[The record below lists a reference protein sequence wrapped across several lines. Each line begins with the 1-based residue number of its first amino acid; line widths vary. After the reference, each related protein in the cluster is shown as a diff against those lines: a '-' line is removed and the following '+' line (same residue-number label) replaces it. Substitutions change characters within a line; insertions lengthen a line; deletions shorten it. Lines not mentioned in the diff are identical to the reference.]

1 MDCSVE
7 AFHALHHHGFLLF
20 EHIHVVMQRCHNC
33 IDLQWHEHPKPVS
46 NRCQKNNNVESI
58 HELLVLPMIRL
69 THLQD
74 SPSLSALGDEALS
87 ASPFRTK
94 NQGLQTSRT
103 CDFMHIMALL
113 ISSNLALE
121 IHVTSPCLQ
130 LLSTL
135 FPFSSKVFLGRF
147 ERLRSGSLHF
157 FLQAAHLAWML
168 AADCAWSI
176 FKDVTYS
183 NVVTMFN

>member
-1 MDCSVE
+1 MLSTTMAFCFLSTSMLWCNAVTTVSTCSGTNTPN
-7 AFHALHHHGFLLF
+7 LC
-20 EHIHVVMQRCHNC
+20 Q
-33 IDLQWHEHPKPVS
+33 IDAK
-46 NRCQKNNNVESI
+46 KNNNVESI

-103 CDFMHIMALL
+103 CDFMQIMALL
-113 ISSNLALE
+113 ISSNLTLE
-121 IHVTSPCLQ
+121 IHMTSPCLQ

-168 AADCAWSI
+168 AADCASSI
-176 FKDVTYS
+176 FKDVTYI